1 MLGKSIAAK
10 IVLCAALLCSSAVY
24 AQSGIDLT
32 SSDRAAIWRV
42 LGRDAMATSIPTG
55 LHVGERV
62 PATMRLLSFSRH
74 LRKNVPAIAHYG
86 YALLQGEVLIVDR
99 RARTIVSIV
108 YQ

>member
-1 MLGKSIAAK
+1 MLGRSIAAT

-24 AQSGIDLT
+24 AQTGIDLT

-42 LGRDAMATSIPTG
+42 LGRDAMATSIPAG
-55 LHVGERV
+55 LHVGEPV
-62 PATMRLLSFSRH
+62 PDSMRLLSFSRH
-74 LRKNVPAIAHYG
+74 LRKSVPAIAHYG

-99 RARTIVSIV
+99 RARRIVSIV

>member
-1 MLGKSIAAK
+1 MLRILNAAK
-10 IVLCAALLCSSAVY
+10 IVFCAALLLSSVAY
-24 AQSGIDLT
+24 AQAPIDLT
-32 SSDRAAIWRV
+32 SSDRTEIWRV
-42 LGRDAMATSIPTG
+42 LGKDAMATSIPTG

-74 LRKNVPAIAHYG
+74 LRKSVPAIAHHG

-99 RARTIVSIV
+99 RSRRIVSIV